1 MAVIAIQATE
11 ITAHSVTLS
20 ALVDSSYSTPEQ
32 HTVRIRRGSISG
44 PVVVETTTTI
54 PSGTTSGDRV
64 PFTISGLNSNTQYTA
79 TLYGT
84 NYEVSTGFE
93 TIDDPTPKI
102 ATQGQWSDLAD
113 RVKSAST
120 STINTSRIAN
130 QAVTNAKIADGTIQA
145 SKLAFGSILYDTEYV
160 VGSLNNTDIYMKAK
174 YYSSFPDTAE
184 VQDGNLGV
192 SNIKMLDIRG
202 SASSGGGNLIING
215 MRFRETDHRVGVR
228 VDEAN
233 GNIYRYCNSNG
244 SSYNGTVFFYYTK
257 N

>member
-11 ITAHSVTLS
+11 TTAHSVTLS
-20 ALVDSSYSTPEQ
+20 ALVNSNYSAPEQ
-32 HTVRIRRGSISG
+32 HIVRIRKGGVSG
-44 PVVVETTTTI
+44 PVVIETTTTI
-54 PSGTTSGDRV
+54 PAGTVSGNRV

-102 ATQGQWSDLAD
+102 ATLGQWSDLAN
-113 RVKSAST
+113 RVEAAST
-120 STINTSRIAN
+120 SIIDTGRIAN
-130 QAVTNAKIADGTIQA
+130 QAVTNTKIADGTIQA
-145 SKLAFGSILYDTEYV
+145 SKLSFGSIAYDTEYI
-160 VGSLNNTDIYMKAK
+160 VGSLNNANIYMKAK
-174 YYSSFPDTAE
+174 YYSSFPNNDE
-184 VQDGNLGV
+184 VQNGNLGV

-202 SASSGGGNLIING
+202 SVSNGGGNLIING
-215 MRFRETDHRVGVR
+215 IRLRETNPRAGVR

-233 GNIYRYCNSNG
+233 GDIYCYCTADG
-244 SSYNGTVFFYYTK
+244 SSFSGTVFFYYMK